1 MIIVVA
7 FLAIV
12 IVIAAWW
19 LSTQRI
25 MSKPW
30 LEIGFIDELPGV
42 RPPPTKI
49 GLGIFLAVAGV
60 LFALSISAYSMRLQS
75 ADWWPLP
82 APRLLWFNTGLL
94 ILAGAALEWTKRQS
108 RHADLDG
115 VRFGLIAAGVFT
127 LAFVIGQLVVWRELV
142 GEGYFLAANPANA
155 FFYLMTGLH
164 MLHVLGGL
172 VALAR
177 VTFRAFGSYEGRGE
191 RDRLRLGLE
200 LCAIYWHFLL
210 VVWLVLFALIAGWA
224 GEFFEI
230 CRQALS

>member
-1 MIIVVA
+1 MTIVLA

-12 IVIAAWW
+12 IGIAAWW

-30 LEIGFIDELPGV
+30 LEIGVIDEPPGV
-42 RPPPTKI
+42 RPPTAKI
-49 GLGIFLAVAGV
+49 GLGVFLAVAGV
-60 LFALSISAYSMRLQS
+60 LFALSISAYSMRLQAS
-75 ADWWPLP
+75 DWWPLP
-82 APRLLWFNTGLL
+82 VPRLLWFNTGLL
-94 ILAGAALEWTKRQS
+94 ILASAALEWTKTRS
-108 RHADLDG
+108 RHADLNG
-115 VRFGLIAAGVFT
+115 VRFGLIGAGVLT

-142 GEGYFLAANPANA
+142 GEGYFLASNPANA

-164 MLHVLGGL
+164 GLHVLGGL

-177 VTFRAFGSYEGRGE
+177 VTFRAFSADEVRGE
-191 RDRLRLGLE
+191 RGKLRLGLE

-224 GEFFEI
+224 GDFFEI